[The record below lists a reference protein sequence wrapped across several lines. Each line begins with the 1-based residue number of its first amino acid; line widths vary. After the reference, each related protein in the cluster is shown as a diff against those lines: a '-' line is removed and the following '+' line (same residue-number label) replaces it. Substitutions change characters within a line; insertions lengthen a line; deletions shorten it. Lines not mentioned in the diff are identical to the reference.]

1 MLCLFHR
8 VPPTR
13 TRLGGILLGLLALP
27 TLACGFR
34 LPSLPTLACGFRLPS
49 LPTLV
54 LLAFSALLLSA
65 SPLGLFAPLALP
77 TPACGLRL
85 LSFPTLTLF
94 AFRPLL
100 LPA

>member
-1 MLCLFHR
+1 MLCLFRR

-13 TRLGGILLGLLALP
+13 TRLGGILLGLLA
-27 TLACGFR
+27 
-34 LPSLPTLACGFRLPS
+34 LPTLACGFRLPS

-77 TPACGLRL
+77 TLACGLRL